1 MLVASFIKCGTFA
14 LSQKHCD
21 EITAARSLILN
32 FQLSI
37 INMIRYVLKQNNNED
52 SRVYGKWFAYPV
64 IEETLNLD
72 GLADHMSNHNSPFSK
87 GTIKGLLTDMV
98 NCIKEEL
105 LDGKNVK
112 IDGLAIFSIGIKNKK
127 GGAASE
133 EDFNVSKNISNVKL
147 RARATGDLSVKALN
161 LEATLKKATALTGKE
176 TTGAGGESGNEGGTE
191 TPSTGD

>member
-1 MLVASFIKCGTFA
+1 
-14 LSQKHCD
+14 
-21 EITAARSLILN
+21 
-32 FQLSI
+32 
-37 INMIRYVLKQNNNED
+37 MIRYVLKQNNNED

-147 RARATGDLSVKALN
+147 RARATGELSVKALN
-161 LEATLKKATALTGKE
+161 LDATLKKAVALTGKE
-176 TTGAGGESGNEGGTE
+176 TTGAGGESGNEGGNE